1 MAKRSTKENKSVY
14 QLAREKENLT
24 REEAE
29 GKCRALTADRI
40 AKIEGDRAVVHPE
53 DVVLMAECYK
63 APNLCNYYCSHECA
77 IGRDRVPEVKTKEL
91 AQIAVETLNALNKM
105 SREKERLLE
114 IVEDGTVRPDERE
127 DFLTI
132 KTTLDKIAVSV
143 RTMQLWIDES
153 VAQGKLPK
161 DFLK

>member
-29 GKCRALTADRI
+29 SNCPALTADRI
-40 AKIEGDRAVVHPE
+40 AKIEGDRTAVHPE
-53 DVVLMAECYK
+53 DVMLMAECYK
-63 APNLCNYYCSHECA
+63 APGLCNYYCSHECA

-105 SREKERLLE
+105 NREKERLLE
-114 IVEDGTVRPDERE
+114 IVEDGTVRPDERD

-153 VAQGKLPK
+153 MAQGKLPK